1 MINEN
6 NEIDEYIIT
15 TNNNFK
21 LLDNYQ
27 YITPYLSTYNK
38 HDRNCVICLETY
50 NKLELDNQLLKYNHC
65 GHLYIHEQCLN
76 NWFSNQTKCLLCKEV
91 IIHKD
96 SIQEEETEAQ
106 TEPSFQEPSFQN
118 ITFRLHNIHSFTM
131 NNTHRYVENNIINSY
146 QNNQTTYN
154 QPNYGNNIN
163 DELLFVQNELIF
175 HLNNTISRR
184 NFSIFVFCFKLLYF
198 IPPMM
203 IFCMIFEID
212 KYLN

>member
-1 MINEN
+1 MNNEN
-6 NEIDEYIIT
+6 NEMDEYIIT
-15 TNNNFK
+15 TNNSYK

-27 YITPYLSTYNK
+27 YIKPYLSTYNK
-38 HDRNCVICLETY
+38 HDRTCVICLETY

-91 IIHKD
+91 IIHNELT
-96 SIQEEETEAQ
+96 QEEQTEAQ
-106 TEPSFQEPSFQN
+106 IEPIFQN
-118 ITFRLHNIHSFTM
+118 ITFRLHNIHSFTI
-131 NNTHRYVENNIINSY
+131 NNTHGYFENNRINRINSY
-146 QNNQTTYN
+146 QHN
-154 QPNYGNNIN
+154 QPNYGNNNIN
-163 DELLFVQNELIF
+163 DELLFVQNELIY

-203 IFCMIFEID
+203 MICIIFEID
-212 KYLN
+212 KYFN